1 MVWESF
7 GRKHHGRKMT
17 ASNHQ
22 GMAKHY
28 DYYDS
33 EYFWKGK
40 LKLLRKEVPYFKESL
55 ELWEEIQDK
64 NKKKKKE

>member
-1 MVWESF
+1 
-7 GRKHHGRKMT
+7 MT
-17 ASNHQ
+17 ESNHQ

-33 EYFWKGK
+33 EYFWRE
-40 LKLLRKEVPYFKESL
+40 LKLLRKEVPYCKESL